1 MGYQFREW
9 FKRLQAYVEREG
21 HAKVPDT
28 YKDETG
34 FGLGNWVTHRR
45 MAYKTGT
52 LSSQQIKT
60 LEALPGWV
68 WDPFEDKFQVGLKR
82 LRAYVERKGEARVP
96 MRFTDETG
104 FKLGTW
110 VGSRRKEYN
119 RVVLSP
125 DRIEA
130 LEAVPGWVWEQV
142 GYQFRE
148 GFKRLQA
155 YVEREGHARV
165 PQSYKDETG
174 FRLGN
179 WVTHRRKKYK
189 TDTLSS
195 ERIKALEVVP
205 GWVWDTYEDQYQV
218 GLKRLR
224 AYVEREDHAR
234 VPMGHPNC

>member
-60 LEALPGWV
+60 LEAFPGWV

-130 LEAVPGWVWEQV
+130 LEDGPGWVWDPIEDKFQ
-142 GYQFRE
+142 E
-148 GFKRLQA
+148 GFKRLQ
-155 YVEREGHARV
+155 
-165 PQSYKDETG
+165 
-174 FRLGN
+174 
-179 WVTHRRKKYK
+179 
-189 TDTLSS
+189 
-195 ERIKALEVVP
+195 
-205 GWVWDTYEDQYQV
+205 
-218 GLKRLR
+218 

-234 VPMGHPNC
+234 VPMGYKDESGFNLGYWVARQRTEFRKGDLSPERIKALEALPSWVWGAAARSIRGQTKTP